1 MTSGTFLQELLHIYC
16 SEPTTS
22 SLEENL
28 ARNEATEGKSKAE
41 NEKPWSERDWKRE
54 IRERLQKHNL
64 TPSSSHATEVSQ
76 THEILTDLTDH
87 LRLFILSSIDFLP

>member
-1 MTSGTFLQELLHIYC
+1 MKQ
-16 SEPTTS
+16 
-22 SLEENL
+22 LEE
-28 ARNEATEGKSKAE
+28 KAKQK
-41 NEKPWSERDWKRE
+41 NEKPWSREGLEERD
-54 IRERLQKHNL
+54 RERLQKHNL